1 VRNIFVVAQNTF
13 KEAIRDKIL
22 YVILGFAALFILST
36 IFFGSISLGEDIKVI
51 KDFGL
56 AGIYLFS
63 LLVTIFV
70 GASLI
75 YKEIEKRT
83 LYVVLSKPISHAE
96 FIIGKFIGLYLS
108 VFISTVLMT
117 LVYLVVVAAKGGGF
131 DAPALIAI
139 LLQFFEIAIFVALMI
154 LFSTFSTPIAS
165 TVYAILILYIGHS
178 LDLILKYAQ
187 KHENLSLYFVKTI
200 YYILPNLEKFNVRNL
215 VVHHIYPSGASVGYS
230 FLYAVLYST
239 ILLILAT
246 WKLKHED
253 L

>member
-1 VRNIFVVAQNTF
+1 MRNIITIARNTF
-13 KEAIRDKIL
+13 RETIRDRIL

-63 LLVTIFV
+63 LLVTIFI

-83 LYVVLSKPISHAE
+83 LYVVLSKPVSHFQ

-108 VFISTVLMT
+108 VFISIALMT
-117 LVYLVVVAAKGGGF
+117 AIYLIVVAVKGGGF

-187 KHENLSLYFVKTI
+187 KHQNFSIYFVKTI
-200 YYILPNLEKFNVRNL
+200 YYLLPNLEKFNVRNL
-215 VVHHIYPSGASVGYS
+215 VVHHIYPSGASVSYA
-230 FLYAVLYST
+230 FLYAALYSA

-246 WKLKHED
+246 WKLRRED

>member
-1 VRNIFVVAQNTF
+1 MKNIITIAQNTF
-13 KEAIRDKIL
+13 KETIRDRIL
-22 YVILGFAALFILST
+22 YVILGFSALFILST

-63 LLVTIFV
+63 LLVTIFI

-83 LYVVLSKPISHAE
+83 LYVVLSKPVSHFQ
-96 FIIGKFIGLYLS
+96 FILGKYIGLYLS
-108 VFISTVLMT
+108 VFVSMILMAV
-117 LVYLVVVAAKGGGF
+117 VYIIVVAAKGGGF
-131 DAPALIAI
+131 DTPALLAI
-139 LLQFFEIAIFVALMI
+139 LLQFLEIAIFVALMI

-187 KHENLSLYFVKTI
+187 KHENFSIYFVKAI
-200 YYILPNLEKFNVRNL
+200 YYILPNLEKFNARDL
-215 VVHHIYPSGASVGYS
+215 VVHHIYPSGTSVGYS
-230 FLYAVLYST
+230 FLYAAIYSSLLLLLAVLA
-239 ILLILAT
+239 LQ
-246 WKLKHED
+246 HED